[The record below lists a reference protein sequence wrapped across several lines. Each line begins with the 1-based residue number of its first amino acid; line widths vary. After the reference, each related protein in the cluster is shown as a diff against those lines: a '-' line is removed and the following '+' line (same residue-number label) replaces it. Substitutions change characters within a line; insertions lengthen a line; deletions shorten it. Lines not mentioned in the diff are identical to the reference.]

1 MLSIESHMS
10 SQQPLT
16 ESRRS
21 TRVPLKITLEIL
33 GESEPLTC
41 TGETVV
47 VNLHGALISC
57 SHPLQPGMKIVVHVY
72 LTGKK
77 CGARVV
83 NINADNPS
91 HYGIELDQ
99 PVNIWGV
106 VLPPDDWTEEH
117 LHTH

>member
-1 MLSIESHMS
+1 MFPNHS
-10 SQQPLT
+10 LT

-33 GESEPLTC
+33 GTSEPLTC
-41 TGETVV
+41 TGETIV

-57 SHPLQPGMKIVVHVY
+57 SHELQPGMQIVVHVY

-83 NINADNPS
+83 NIHPENPS
-91 HYGIELDQ
+91 HYGIELEE

-106 VLPPDDWTEEH
+106 SLPHDDWHEEH
-117 LHTH
+117 LHGH